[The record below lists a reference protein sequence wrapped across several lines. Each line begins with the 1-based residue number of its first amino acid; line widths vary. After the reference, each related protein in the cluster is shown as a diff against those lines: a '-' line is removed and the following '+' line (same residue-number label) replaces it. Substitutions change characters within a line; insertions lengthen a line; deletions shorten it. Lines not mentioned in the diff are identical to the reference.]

1 MIYWLIFVQ
10 VACGGGHADIVQL
23 LCEARANLETEDD
36 EGQTPYSAAIAGG
49 YPDIA
54 QSLEWVAFE
63 ETWWNM
69 AVQLW

>member
-1 MIYWLIFVQ
+1 M
-10 VACGGGHADIVQL
+10 ACGRGNADIVQL

-63 ETWWNM
+63 ETRWNI
-69 AVQLW
+69 AEQL